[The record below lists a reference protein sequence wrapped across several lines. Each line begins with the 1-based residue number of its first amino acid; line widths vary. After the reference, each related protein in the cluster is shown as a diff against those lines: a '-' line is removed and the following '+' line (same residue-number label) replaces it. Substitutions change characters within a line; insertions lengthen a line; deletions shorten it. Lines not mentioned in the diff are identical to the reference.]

1 MSDKKIFIAFILNLM
16 FSIFEFI
23 GGVVTNSVAIMSDA
37 IHDFGDAI
45 SIGISYILEKIS
57 KKKPNDNYT
66 FGYVRYSIIG
76 ALITNVILIV
86 GSSLVVIQAIKRFI
100 NPVNINYDGM
110 IIFAL
115 VGIIINFMAV
125 YFTKGGKS
133 LNQKSV
139 NLHMLEDVFG
149 WGVVLVGA
157 IVIKFTE
164 INRIDSILSIVVSLF
179 ILIHAIKNILEI
191 VDLFLEK
198 TPSDIDLKVIK
209 EKLLEF
215 KDIKD
220 IHHIHVWSID
230 GVNNFITMHIVYK
243 TKKFNELKCNVKKEL
258 RKLGINHSTIEFE
271 DIDYVCEDTECHMEH
286 DSNTG
291 HHHH

>member
-16 FSIFEFI
+16 FSFFEFI

-258 RKLGINHSTIEFE
+258 RQLGINHSTIEFE

-291 HHHH
+291 HNHH

>member
-16 FSIFEFI
+16 FSFFEFI

-76 ALITNVILIV
+76 VLITNVILIV

-258 RKLGINHSTIEFE
+258 RQLGINHSTIEFE

-291 HHHH
+291 HNHH